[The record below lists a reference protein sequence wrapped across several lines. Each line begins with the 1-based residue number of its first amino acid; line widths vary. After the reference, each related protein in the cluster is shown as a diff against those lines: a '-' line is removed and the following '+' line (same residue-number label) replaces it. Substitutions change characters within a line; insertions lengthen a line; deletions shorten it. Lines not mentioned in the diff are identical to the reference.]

1 MIVLTYCSTLCIFKL
16 KTKFKAIYIKL
27 DYFINELSKILCE
40 ERILIL
46 SIHPYNFSFF
56 VALMIELSERFFSGI
71 LSHLKS
77 PTWLAPWNDTR
88 NLTIWNYFLFVL
100 NSSSDFSRCRPTWRA
115 QLSTRSSRPRGNRW
129 GMHLTACSVYF
140 YARPI
145 SGSDWLLRQ
154 EEMTQYG
161 SIRCSIYC
169 ISLFIYFVVGEME
182 CV

>member
-16 KTKFKAIYIKL
+16 KFKAIYIKL

-129 GMHLTACSVYF
+129 GSISPPPSVGKRVASALAKPRNEACPLGRPAAPPTAPWPCSLSAPTVRKRYN
-140 YARPI
+140 
-145 SGSDWLLRQ
+145 
-154 EEMTQYG
+154 
-161 SIRCSIYC
+161 CH
-169 ISLFIYFVVGEME
+169 
-182 CV
+182 